1 MIGKLPTAG
10 QSAGSLMESL
20 TMNDLAKPAR
30 NVRPKSRPVYA
41 YATLAG
47 LLVVAAGYQMLVA
60 RDIFRSILHPDAVY
74 EEPFGVSSGRI
85 DDAGA
90 GASEGLRKGDLLLAV
105 DGIPYTGAHIL
116 DRDLA
121 RPHPD
126 GSLTITVR
134 SPGATGSGA
143 ERTLRIPLT
152 TFRAGGD
159 NAHSVVAFRLVLY
172 VLMPWFCLILGFW
185 VAAVRPCD
193 RLAWLLLGLMIG
205 FTQILGFGTGA
216 WGPGIRDVA
225 RFYHL
230 VAGNFWAIAMLLFG
244 LYFPEPFPNRGRRW
258 NSVKWA
264 LIALMALCAL
274 PEVIVKTIDVENY
287 AAVEW
292 LSRREGP
299 FDIAS
304 SILSFVAVSIFFVSI
319 FVKGSLSVSR
329 DAKRRLRLLYA
340 GSTISLVPVLVVLVV
355 SLLKGDGGEIGRAVP
370 EWLLFT
376 VLLLLFVFPLT
387 LAYTI
392 VVQRAMD
399 VSVVIRQGLQYA
411 LARSGVRFLQFIL
424 MVGVV
429 LTATFLASD
438 PRIRLPQKLEA
449 VALGMA
455 AVLWMKRGAD
465 WLRGWTD
472 RRFFRDA
479 YNAEQILSELGDKVR
494 TIVEVQPLLATVSH
508 RIAESLHVP
517 RVAALID
524 GSGPYRP
531 AYALGYPETP
541 AVVFPEN
548 AATVRQLTEAGEPT
562 RVYVDDPDSWLY
574 RRQDLTEGERRQL
587 EQLGAELLLPLPAKD
602 HLLGFIS
609 LGPKRSEA
617 PYTTSDLRL
626 LKSVAVQTGF
636 ALENTRLTAAVA
648 REAAQREKL
657 NREVEIAREVQQR
670 LFPQKL
676 PPIPGLDYS
685 GACRPALGVGGDYYD
700 FLALPGGRLGVAVG
714 DVSGK
719 GIAAALMMATL
730 QASLRGEAMRGSEN
744 LGRMIAGVNRLVF
757 DASTANRYATFF
769 YAEFD
774 PERRELTYVNAGH
787 NPPMLFRA
795 GGNGA
800 GVQRLDVG
808 GTVIGLLESFPF
820 RQATVTLDRGDMLV
834 AYTDGVSEA
843 MNPADE
849 EWGEARMMEVLEHCR
864 GLAAARTIEYVMAG
878 ADAFASGAPQHDD
891 MTLVVMNVI

>member
-1 MIGKLPTAG
+1 MDHLATNRRMIR
-10 QSAGSLMESL
+10 SA
-20 TMNDLAKPAR
+20 THQA
-30 NVRPKSRPVYA
+30 YA
-41 YATLAG
+41 YAALAI
-47 LLVVAAGYQMLVA
+47 LLIIAAGYQTLVA
-60 RDIFRSILHPDAVY
+60 RDIFRGILHSDDVY
-74 EEPFGVSSGRI
+74 LEPFAVSAGRI

-90 GASEGLRKGDLLLAV
+90 GAAVGLRKGDLLLAV
-105 DGIPYTGAHIL
+105 EGVPYTGAHFV
-116 DRDLA
+116 DEALA
-121 RPHPD
+121 RPHSD
-126 GSLTITVR
+126 GKLTVTVR
-134 SPGATGSGA
+134 SPGES
-143 ERTLRIPLT
+143 ENRTLRIPLT
-152 TFRAGGD
+152 SFKAGNV
-159 NAHSVVAFRLVLY
+159 NAGSNLVLRLIIF

-185 VAAVRPCD
+185 VAAVRPRD
-193 RLAWLLLGLMIG
+193 RLAWLLLSLMLG
-205 FTQILGFGTGA
+205 FTQILGIGTGA
-216 WGPGIRDVA
+216 WGPVIRDVA
-225 RFYHL
+225 RAYHL
-230 VAGNFWAIAMLLFG
+230 LAGNFWGIAMLLFG
-244 LYFPEPFPNRGRRW
+244 MYFPEPFPNQGRTFW
-258 NSVKWA
+258 KWVKWG
-264 LIALMALCAL
+264 LIVSLAISAL
-274 PEVIVKTIDVENY
+274 PEIVVKTIDVENY

-292 LSRREGP
+292 LSARAAP
-299 FDIAS
+299 FYAANQAFNVI
-304 SILSFVAVSIFFVSI
+304 AVSVFFASI
-319 FVKGSLSVSR
+319 FMKGSMAVSR
-329 DAKRRLRLLYA
+329 DAKRRLRLLYL
-340 GSTISLVPVLVVLVV
+340 GSTISLLPVCLVVMV
-355 SLLKGDGGEIGRAVP
+355 SLVRGTGGDIGKVVP
-370 EWLLFT
+370 GWLLFT
-376 VLLLLFVFPLT
+376 VLVLLFLFPLT

-411 LARSGVRFLQFIL
+411 LARSGVRALQFIL
-424 MVGVV
+424 IVAVV
-429 LTATFLASD
+429 LTATLLASN
-438 PRIRLPQKLEA
+438 PKIRLPQKIEA

-479 YNAEQILSELGDKVR
+479 YNAEQILSELSDKVR
-494 TIVEVQPLLATVSH
+494 TIVETQPLLATVSH

-517 RVAALID
+517 RIAALID

-548 AATVRQLTEAGEPT
+548 AATVRQLAEAGEPM
-562 RVYVDDPDSWLY
+562 RVYADDPDSWLY
-574 RRQDLTEGERRQL
+574 RRQDLSDEERRQI

-617 PYTTSDLRL
+617 PYTASDLRL
-626 LKSVAVQTGF
+626 LKSLAVQTGF
-636 ALENTRLTAAVA
+636 ALENARLTATVA
-648 REAAQREKL
+648 REVAQREKL

-676 PPIPGLDYS
+676 PPVPGLDYS

-700 FLALPGGRLGVAVG
+700 FLALPEGRLGVAVG

-769 YAEFD
+769 YAEYD
-774 PERRELTYVNAGH
+774 PARRALLYVNAGH
-787 NPPMLFRA
+787 NPPMLFRRC
-795 GGNGA
+795 GGSGA
-800 GVQRLDVG
+800 VERLEVG

-820 RQATVTLDRGDMLV
+820 QQGSVTIDPGDLLV

-843 MNPADE
+843 MNPEDE
-849 EWGEARMMEVLEHCR
+849 EWGEARMMETLERCR
-864 GLAAARTIEYVMAG
+864 GLNAERIIEYVMAG

-891 MTLVVMNVI
+891 MTLVVLNVI

>member
-1 MIGKLPTAG
+1 
-10 QSAGSLMESL
+10 MESL
-20 TMNDLAKPAR
+20 SMDDLGELRLKNREAR
-30 NVRPKSRPVYA
+30 PIYA
-41 YATLAG
+41 YAALAG
-47 LLVVAAGYQMLVA
+47 LLIIAVGYQTLVT
-60 RDIFRSILHPDAVY
+60 RDIFRGMFHPESVY
-74 EEPFGVSSGRI
+74 EQPFDVSVGRI
-85 DDAGA
+85 DDPGA
-90 GASEGLRKGDLLLAV
+90 GAAVGLRKGDLLLGV
-105 DGIPYTGAHIL
+105 EGVPYTGAHIV
-116 DRDLA
+116 DEALA

-126 GSLTITVR
+126 GKLTVTVR
-134 SPGATGSGA
+134 SPNGGES
-143 ERTLRIPLT
+143 RTLQIPLT
-152 TFRAGGD
+152 SYRSGGD
-159 NAHSVVAFRLVLY
+159 NTRSSLILRSVIYL
-172 VLMPWFCLILGFW
+172 LMPWFCLILGFW
-185 VAAVRPCD
+185 VAAVRPRD
-193 RLAWLLLGLMIG
+193 RLAWLLLGLMLS
-205 FTQILGFGTGA
+205 FSQVLGTPTGA

-230 VAGNFWAIAMLLFG
+230 VAGNCWGIAMLLFG
-244 LYFPEPFPNRGRRW
+244 LYFPEPFPNRGRGIW
-258 NSVKWA
+258 KWVKWVLIVA
-264 LIALMALCAL
+264 LAASAL
-274 PEVIVKTIDVENY
+274 PEVIVKTVDLE
-287 AAVEW
+287 AFSAVDW
-292 LSRREGP
+292 LRPIEGP
-299 FDIAS
+299 AQIAN
-304 SILSFVAVSIFFVSI
+304 SILNFVAVGTFFAAIFM
-319 FVKGSLSVSR
+319 KGSMAVSS

-340 GSTISLVPVLVVLVV
+340 GSTISLLPICLVVVF
-355 SLLKGDGGEIGRAVP
+355 SMLKGAGGEIGKVAP

-376 VLLLLFVFPLT
+376 VLLLLFLFPLT

-411 LARSGVRFLQFIL
+411 LARSGVRFLQVIL
-424 MVGVV
+424 MVAVV
-429 LTATFLASD
+429 LAATFLASD
-438 PRIRLPQKLEA
+438 PRIRLPQKIEA
-449 VALGMA
+449 VAFGMA

-531 AYALGYPETP
+531 AYALGYAAPP
-541 AVVFPEN
+541 DVSFAEN
-548 AATVRQLTEAGEPT
+548 TATVRELVEAAGPT

-574 RRQDLTEGERRQL
+574 RRRDVSDEERRQL
-587 EQLGAELLLPLPAKD
+587 AQLGAELLLPLPAKD

-648 REAAQREKL
+648 SEVAQREKL

-744 LGRMIAGVNRLVF
+744 LARMIAGVNRLVF

-769 YAEFD
+769 YAEYD
-774 PERRELTYVNAGH
+774 PECRALTYVNAGH

-795 GGNGA
+795 CGA
-800 GVQRLDVG
+800 GVERLEVG

-820 RQATVTLDRGDMLV
+820 HQATVTLDPADMLV

-843 MNPADE
+843 MNPQDE
-849 EWGEARMMEVLEHCR
+849 EWGEARMMEVLERCR
-864 GLAAARTIEYVMAG
+864 GLGAARTIEYVMAG
-878 ADAFASGAPQHDD
+878 ADEFASGAPQHDD
-891 MTLVVMNVI
+891 MTLVVMNVV

>member
-1 MIGKLPTAG
+1 MGD
-10 QSAGSLMESL
+10 L
-20 TMNDLAKPAR
+20 TTPRRSIRPA
-30 NVRPKSRPVYA
+30 SRPTHA
-41 YATLAG
+41 YAVLAG
-47 LLVVAAGYQMLVA
+47 LLIVAGGYQVLVA
-60 RDIFRSILHPDAVY
+60 RDIFRGILHPDAVY
-74 EEPFGVSSGRI
+74 EEPFDVSVGRI

-90 GASEGLRKGDLLLAV
+90 GAAVGLRKGDLLVSV
-105 DGIPYTGAHIL
+105 DGVPYTAAHIV
-116 DRDLA
+116 DEALA

-126 GSLTITVR
+126 GRLTVTVR
-134 SPGATGSGA
+134 SPGDG
-143 ERTLRIPLT
+143 EDRTLRIPLT
-152 TFRAGGD
+152 TFQASGANSG
-159 NAHSVVAFRLVLY
+159 SSLVLRLVIY

-185 VAAVRPCD
+185 VAAVRPRD
-193 RLAWLLLGLMIG
+193 RLAWLLLGLMLS
-205 FTQILGFGTGA
+205 FTQVVGIGTGA
-216 WGPGIRDVA
+216 WGPVIRDVA

-230 VAGNFWAIAMLLFG
+230 VGGNFWAIAMLLFG
-244 LYFPEPFPNRGRRW
+244 LYFPEPFPNQDRPLL
-258 NSVKWA
+258 KWLKWG
-264 LIALMALCAL
+264 LIALLVVSAL
-274 PEVIVKTIDVENY
+274 PEIIVKTIDVENY

-292 LSRREGP
+292 LSRRAAP
-299 FDIAS
+299 FYAAN
-304 SILSFVAVSIFFVSI
+304 SILAFVAVGIFFSSIFA
-319 FVKGSLSVSR
+319 KGSMAVSR
-329 DAKRRLRLLYA
+329 DAKRRLRLLYL
-340 GSTISLVPVLVVLVV
+340 GSTISLLPVCVVVLY
-355 SLLKGDGGEIGRAVP
+355 SLAKGAGGEIGRVAP
-370 EWLLFT
+370 GWLLFT
-376 VLLLLFVFPLT
+376 VLVLLFLFPIT

-411 LARSGVRFLQFIL
+411 LARSGVRFLQSIL
-424 MVGVV
+424 MVAVV
-429 LTATFLASD
+429 LTATFLASN
-438 PRIRLPQKLEA
+438 PRIRLPQKIEA
-449 VALGMA
+449 VAFGMA

-531 AYALGYPETP
+531 AYVLGYPAP
-541 AVVFPEN
+541 PDVSFAEN
-548 AATVRQLTEAGEPT
+548 TATVRELVEVAGPT
-562 RVYVDDPDSWLY
+562 RVYVDDPNSWLY
-574 RRQDLTEGERRQL
+574 RRQDVSDEERRQL
-587 EQLGAELLLPLPAKD
+587 AQLGAELLLPLPAKD

-617 PYTTSDLRL
+617 PYSASDLRL

-648 REAAQREKL
+648 SEVAQREKL

-676 PPIPGLDYS
+676 PPIPGVDYS

-700 FLALPGGRLGVAVG
+700 FLALPEGRLGVAVG

-769 YAEFD
+769 YAEYE
-774 PERRELTYVNAGH
+774 PQRRTLTYVNAGH
-787 NPPMLFRA
+787 NPPMLFRCC
-795 GGNGA
+795 GKDA
-800 GVQRLDVG
+800 GVERLEVG

-820 RQATVTLDRGDMLV
+820 HQATVTLERGDLLV

-843 MNPADE
+843 MNPDDE
-849 EWGEARMMEVLEHCR
+849 EWSEARMMETLERCR
-864 GLAAARTIEYVMAG
+864 GSSAERIIEYVMAG
-878 ADAFASGAPQHDD
+878 ADTFASGAPQHDD
-891 MTLVVMNVI
+891 MTLVVLNVV

>member
-1 MIGKLPTAG
+1 
-10 QSAGSLMESL
+10 MESV
-20 TMNDLAKPAR
+20 TMEGLAKPGL
-30 NVRPKSRPVYA
+30 NVRPASRPISA
-41 YATLAG
+41 YAALAG
-47 LLVVAAGYQMLVA
+47 LLTIAAGYQVLVA
-60 RDIFRSILHPDAVY
+60 RDIFRGMFHSGSVY
-74 EEPFGVSSGRI
+74 EQPFDVSVGKV
-85 DDAGA
+85 DDPGA
-90 GASEGLRKGDLLLAV
+90 GAAVGLRKGDSLLAV
-105 DGIPYTGAHIL
+105 EGVPYTGAHLL
-116 DRDLA
+116 DQALA
-121 RPHPD
+121 GPQPGRK
-126 GSLTITVR
+126 LTVTVR
-134 SPGATGSGA
+134 SPNGGDT
-143 ERTLRIPLT
+143 RTLQIPLT
-152 TFRAGGD
+152 TFQAGGD
-159 NAHSVVAFRLVLY
+159 NTRSSLVLRSVIY
-172 VLMPWFCLILGFW
+172 LLMPWFCLVLGFW
-185 VAAVRPCD
+185 VAAVRPRD
-193 RLAWLLLGLMIG
+193 RLAWLLLALMLS
-205 FTQILGFGTGA
+205 FSQILGTPTGA

-230 VAGNFWAIAMLLFG
+230 LAGNLWGIAMLLFG
-244 LYFPEPFPNRGRRW
+244 LYFPEPFPNGGRGIW
-258 NSVKWA
+258 KWVKWG
-264 LIALMALCAL
+264 LIAVLAVSAL
-274 PEVIVKTIDVENY
+274 PEVIVKTVDME
-287 AAVEW
+287 AFSAVEW
-292 LSRREGP
+292 LRPIEGP
-299 FDIAS
+299 FEIANS
-304 SILSFVAVSIFFVSI
+304 MLNFLAVSIFFAAI
-319 FVKGSLSVSR
+319 FMKGSMAVSS

-340 GSTISLVPVLVVLVV
+340 GSAISLIPVCVVVV
-355 SLLKGDGGEIGRAVP
+355 FSMAKGAGGEIGKVIP
-370 EWLLFT
+370 GWLLFT
-376 VLLLLFVFPLT
+376 VLVLLFLFPLT

-411 LARSGVRFLQFIL
+411 LARSGVKVLQFVL
-424 MVGVV
+424 MVAVV
-429 LTATFLASD
+429 LAATFLASD

-455 AVLWMKRGAD
+455 AVLWTKRGAD

-541 AVVFPEN
+541 KVIFPEN
-548 AATVRQLTEAGEPT
+548 AATIRQLVEAGEPA

-574 RRQDLTEGERRQL
+574 RRQDLTEEERRQL

-617 PYTTSDLRL
+617 PYTASDLRL

-769 YAEFD
+769 YAEYD
-774 PERRELTYVNAGH
+774 SERRELSYVNAGH

-795 GGNGA
+795 GGDGA
-800 GVQRLDVG
+800 GVERLDVG
-808 GTVIGLLESFPF
+808 GTVIGLMESFPF
-820 RQATVTLDRGDMLV
+820 HQATVTLDRGDMLV

-843 MNPADE
+843 MNPEDE
-849 EWGEARMMEVLEHCR
+849 EWGEERMMQVLERCR
-864 GLAAARTIEYVMAG
+864 GLNAARTIEYVMAG

-891 MTLVVMNVI
+891 MTLAVLNVI